1 LIKPVEHV
9 WLDGELTTANDS
21 RVGLLTHTIH
31 YGFGALDGF
40 RSYRQDDGRVAVF
53 RLDDHLRRLR
63 ASAAAIGLSV
73 PYDHQDLVQGALE
86 IIRVNGLVD
95 SYVRPLV
102 FVGEPNIIFAHWL
115 NDVRV
120 AMVPFSWSGYSDR
133 DADRGTTAR
142 VASYPKSKAYAA
154 LYGAKLTGNYL
165 LSVIAF
171 AEARGSGVQQAIFL
185 DEDGFVCEGTGENVF
200 AVHGSSLSTPPTTRS
215 LLPGL
220 TRATVME
227 LAAGL
232 GLTVSEGDLQVD
244 DLYSAD
250 EVFTTGTASGV
261 LPVPELNGRRIGTG
275 SAPIARSLRHR
286 YADATRGRLPEH
298 ASWLIHV

>member
-1 LIKPVEHV
+1 MIKPVEQV
-9 WLDGELTTANDS
+9 WLDGKLTTADHS

-40 RSYRQDDGRVAVF
+40 RSYQQDDGRVAIF

-63 ASAAAIGLSV
+63 ASAAAIKLTI
-73 PYDHQDLVQGALE
+73 PFHHQDLVDGTRE
-86 IIRVNGLVD
+86 VIRVNGLTD

-120 AMVPFSWSGYSDR
+120 AIVPFAWSGYSDR
-133 DADRGTTAR
+133 DAAAGTTAKISPYPR
-142 VASYPKSKAYAA
+142 PKSHAA
-154 LYGAKLTGNYL
+154 LYRAKLTGHYL

-171 AEARGSGVQQAIFL
+171 GEARDSGVQQAIFL

-200 AVHGSSLSTPPTTRS
+200 AVHGSSLSTPPSTRS
-215 LLPGL
+215 LLPGF
-220 TRATVME
+220 TRATIME
-227 LAAGL
+227 LAVEL
-232 GLTVSEGDLQVD
+232 GLTASERDLQVT

-250 EVFTTGTASGV
+250 EVFTTGTASG
-261 LPVPELNGRRIGTG
+261 LLAIPELNGRPIGTG
-275 SAPIARSLRHR
+275 PALVTKALRQR
-286 YADATRGRLPEH
+286 YTDATRGRLPAH
-298 ASWLIHV
+298 TSWLTHV